1 MERRASRW
9 NQQSEG
15 IGVNHCLLEVE
26 VLEAPQVRYTQ
37 DNQTPVA
44 EMAVRFAGLRPE
56 DPPGQIKV
64 VGWGNLAQDL
74 QNRAQAGQRLVVEGR
89 LRINTVSRADGVK
102 EKRAEI
108 TLARL
113 HPLGEATHQGTAS
126 GAGMAARPEAAPT
139 AAAAPRNVPRP
150 IPPTSQAPR
159 PDPEATSLSTAV
171 ATEKPPVWNT
181 SPLVADDLLDG
192 DDDIPF

>member
-1 MERRASRW
+1 MERRASGW
-9 NQQSEG
+9 GQQSEG

-44 EMAVRFAGLRPE
+44 EMAVRFDGLRPE

-74 QNRAQAGQRLVVEGR
+74 QNRARAGQRLVVEGR

-102 EKRAEI
+102 EKRAEL

-113 HPLGEATHQGTAS
+113 HPLGDASQQGPTSAAGPAPMADATP
-126 GAGMAARPEAAPT
+126 MAAP
-139 AAAAPRNVPRP
+139 APRNVPRP
-150 IPPTSQAPR
+150 IPQTNPAPR
-159 PDPEATSLSTAV
+159 PAPAAAGRTA
-171 ATEKPPVWNT
+171 APAAETPPVWNT

>member
-1 MERRASRW
+1 M
-9 NQQSEG
+9 
-15 IGVNHCLLEVE
+15 NHCLLEVE

-44 EMAVRFAGLRPE
+44 EMTVRFDGLRPE

-74 QNRAQAGQRLVVEGR
+74 QNRARAGQRMVVEGR

-102 EKRAEI
+102 EKRAEL

-113 HPLGEATHQGTAS
+113 HPLGDATQQGPANAGGPAAMAEATP
-126 GAGMAARPEAAPT
+126 MAVP
-139 AAAAPRNVPRP
+139 APRNVPRP
-150 IPPTSQAPR
+150 IPQANQQAAR
-159 PDPEATSLSTAV
+159 PAPAASGRAAAPV
-171 ATEKPPVWNT
+171 AAETPPVWNT

>member
-1 MERRASRW
+1 MERRASGW
-9 NQQSEG
+9 TQQSVG

-44 EMAVRFAGLRPE
+44 EMAVRFDGLRPE

-74 QNRAQAGQRLVVEGR
+74 QNRARAGQRLVVEGR

-102 EKRAEI
+102 EKRAEL

-113 HPLGEATHQGTAS
+113 HPLGESSAPATAS
-126 GAGMAARPEAAPT
+126 AAMAASMPP
-139 AAAAPRNVPRP
+139 AAPRSAPRP
-150 IPPTSQAPR
+150 IPQHNQGARPAPAAASR
-159 PDPEATSLSTAV
+159 PAAAAES
-171 ATEKPPVWNT
+171 PPVWNT